1 MIASHN
7 SLTYLRP
14 VKWWMR
20 LFNFI
25 AKCQSKTIKE
35 QYEDYKV
42 RMFDFRVDF
51 DKNNNLLVKHGLAVY
66 NFSTKEMMDI
76 LNYLN
81 NKKGIKYVN
90 ITLECSPAESVKLQD
105 WKRKY
110 FTSFCEF
117 IENNFTKIRFIGGDV
132 KHSWNKLY
140 YFKNRHNPVA
150 ISRFASVATKCKFD
164 DLWPWLYAK
173 RHNKRNLKE
182 NQDVERILI
191 DFINES

>member
-90 ITLECSPAESVKLQD
+90 ITLECS
-105 WKRKY
+105 
-110 FTSFCEF
+110 
-117 IENNFTKIRFIGGDV
+117 
-132 KHSWNKLY
+132 
-140 YFKNRHNPVA
+140 
-150 ISRFASVATKCKFD
+150 
-164 DLWPWLYAK
+164 
-173 RHNKRNLKE
+173 
-182 NQDVERILI
+182 
-191 DFINES
+191 

>member
-1 MIASHN
+1 
-7 SLTYLRP
+7 
-14 VKWWMR
+14 
-20 LFNFI
+20 
-25 AKCQSKTIKE
+25 
-35 QYEDYKV
+35 
-42 RMFDFRVDF
+42 MFDFRVDF

-90 ITLECSPAESVKLQD
+90 ITLECSHAESVKLQY
-105 WKRKY
+105 WKKKY

-140 YFKNRHNPVA
+140 YFKNKHNPVA

-173 RHNKRNLKE
+173 RHNKESMKEDRNNRYLWL
-182 NQDVERILI
+182 DFVEIQ
-191 DFINES
+191 

>member
-20 LFNFI
+20 LFNFMS
-25 AKCQSKTIKE
+25 KCQNKTIKE

-42 RMFDFRVDF
+42 RMFDLRVDF

-66 NFSTKEMMDI
+66 NFSTKEMMGI

-81 NKKGIKYVN
+81 NKKGVKYVN
-90 ITLECSPAESVKLQD
+90 ITLECSFAESIKLQD
-105 WKRKY
+105 WKRRY
-110 FTSFCEF
+110 FTSFCRF
-117 IENNFTKIRFIGGDV
+117 IEGNFTKIRFIGGDV
-132 KHSWNKLY
+132 KYSWNRLY
-140 YFKNRHNPVA
+140 HFKNRHNPVA
-150 ISRFASVATKCKFD
+150 ISRFASIATKCKFD

-173 RHNKRNLKE
+173 RHNKESMKEDRNNRYLWL
-182 NQDVERILI
+182 DFVEIQ
-191 DFINES
+191 